1 MNSKAPSAMRIGNV
15 EVFNLR
21 YEVPAGSGF
30 SYGGGRL
37 TARVTSLV
45 KVTTDNGTVG
55 WGAAYSHPALVR
67 IIIESHLKPFL
78 LGKDAGDIEG
88 LWGRMYRLTRWYGR
102 KGAAVSALGAV
113 DTALWD
119 IKGKAAGKPVYALLG
134 GNGRPV
140 PVYASALL
148 WNEDLDAL
156 AAEAAA
162 YIKQGFRRV
171 KMRLGKDEGYDVAAV
186 KAVRAAVGPD
196 NGVIVDASMRYDL
209 DTAIRVGKIFEELKV
224 VWYEEP
230 FEPEDIDSYVA
241 LRKHVKVPVAAGEN
255 DFGVQGFREMLR
267 AGALDVVQPDAC
279 RAGGISEVYAVG
291 KMAQEFGAKVATHTW
306 SDAVALVANAH
317 VVGALPNG
325 ISVEMDRTGNAFIDE
340 LLVEPLRVVD
350 GYLVLSDA
358 PGLGIDVSAKTLAR
372 LAMQTD
378 EPMPEGAYS
387 DMSFGAAYDFVMPP
401 YRAEA

>member
-1 MNSKAPSAMRIGNV
+1 MRIGNI

-21 YEVPAGSGF
+21 YEIPAGTGF

-45 KVTTDNGTVG
+45 KVTTDKGIVG

-78 LGKDAGDIEG
+78 IGKDAGDVKR
-88 LWGRMYRLTRWYGR
+88 LWDHMYRLTRWYGR
-102 KGAAVSALGAV
+102 KGAAISALGAV

-119 IKGKAAGKPVYALLG
+119 LKGKAAGKPVYALLG
-134 GNGRPV
+134 GTGQPV

-156 AAEAAA
+156 AAEAAGF
-162 YIKQGFRRV
+162 IHEGFRRV
-171 KMRLGKDEGYDVAAV
+171 KMRLGKNEAYDVAAV
-186 KAVRAAVGPD
+186 SAVCAAVGPD

-209 DTAIRVGKIFEELKV
+209 DTAIRVGKVFEELKV

-230 FEPEDIDSYVA
+230 FEPEDIDNYIA
-241 LRKHVKVPVAAGEN
+241 LRKVVKVPVAAGEN

-267 AGALDVVQPDAC
+267 AGALDIVQPDAC
-279 RAGGISEVYAVG
+279 RAGGISETYAIA

-325 ISVEMDRTGNAFIDE
+325 ISVEMDRTGNPFIDE

-350 GYLVLSDA
+350 GQLTLSKA
-358 PGLGIDVSAKTLAR
+358 PGLGIDINTATLAR
-372 LAMQTD
+372 MAMTTD
-378 EPMPEGAYS
+378 EPMPNGAYS
-387 DMSFGAAYDFVMPP
+387 DMSFGAEYDFVMPP
-401 YRAEA
+401 YHAEA